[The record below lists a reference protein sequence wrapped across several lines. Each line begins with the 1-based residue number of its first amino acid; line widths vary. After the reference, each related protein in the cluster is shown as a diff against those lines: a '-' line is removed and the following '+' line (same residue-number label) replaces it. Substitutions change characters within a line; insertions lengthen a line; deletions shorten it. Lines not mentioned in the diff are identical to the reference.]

1 MIIDVTATTLSPG
14 LVMSSRE
21 LAGIV
26 ERLAAALQL
35 SDRDFELRLVRDV
48 EIAQLNETFLGCP
61 GPTNVLSFPA
71 EPDETN
77 PDFIGSIVLSVD
89 AVLREADLYDQ
100 KPEEHLLRLLT
111 HALLHLSGLDH
122 GPEMEVMTE
131 AVMEN
136 SRAILAVPVY

>member
-1 MIIDVTATTLSPG
+1 MIIDVTAATLSPG
-14 LVMSSRE
+14 LAMSSRE
-21 LAGIV
+21 LAGAL
-26 ERLAAALQL
+26 ERLTAALRL
-35 SDRDFELRLVRDV
+35 SERDFELRLVRDA
-48 EIAQLNETFLGCP
+48 EIAELNETYLGCS

-122 GPEMEVMTE
+122 GPEMEIMTD
-131 AVMEN
+131 AVMAN
-136 SRAILAVPVY
+136 SQAILAVPVY